1 MTASRKRQISLPQK
15 IFMFVVVG
23 DKGLEINWKISKI

>member
-15 IFMFVVVG
+15 ISMFVVVVG
-23 DKGLEINWKISKI
+23 NKGLETD